1 MKARI
6 TGTGSYAP
14 AKVLTNADLE
24 RMVATSDEWITE
36 RTGIRER
43 RIAGIGEACSDLAVQ
58 AGKRALAA
66 AGLAP
71 TDLDMIL
78 VATCTGDYPL
88 PATACLVQHQLGATK
103 AAACDLGAACC
114 GFVYALS
121 VADAYVKTGM
131 RHVLVIGSE
140 VMSAI
145 MDWTDRNTCI
155 LFGDGAGAAV
165 VSASEGDH
173 GILSTHLRSDGNLC
187 DLIVVPG
194 GGSRIPP
201 SEKVIAERMQ
211 YVKMKGN
218 ETFKVA
224 VRTLEDIARE
234 TLDANQLRV
243 EDLDLYVPHQA
254 NVRILKAVAERLG
267 LPTEKVMLN
276 LERYGNTS
284 AASIPLCMDESYRD
298 GRIRQGDIVLMVG
311 FGGGLSW
318 GSCVMEWTSSG
329 SAGR

>member
-14 AKVLTNADLE
+14 SRILTNVELE
-24 RMVATSDEWITE
+24 RTVATSDEWIRE

-43 RIAGIGEACSDLAVQ
+43 HIAASGEACSDLAVQ
-58 AGKRALAA
+58 AGRRALAA
-66 AGLAP
+66 AGIAAA
-71 TDLDMIL
+71 DLDMIL

-103 AAACDLGAACC
+103 AAACDLSAACC

-121 VADAYVKTGM
+121 VADAYVRTGM

-145 MDWTDRNTCI
+145 TDWSDRNTCI

-165 VSASEGDH
+165 VSASDGER
-173 GILSTHLRSDGNLC
+173 GILSTHLRSDGSLC
-187 DLIVVPG
+187 ELITVPA
-194 GGSRIPP
+194 GGSRTPP
-201 SEKVIAERMQ
+201 SEKVVAERTHFI
-211 YVKMKGN
+211 KMKGN

-224 VRTLEDIARE
+224 VRTLEEIARE
-234 TLDANQLRV
+234 TLAANHLQV

-254 NVRILKAVAERLG
+254 NMRILKAVMERLG
-267 LPTEKVMLN
+267 LPPEKVMLN
-276 LERYGNTS
+276 LEHYGNTS
-284 AASIPLCMDESYRD
+284 AASIPIALDEAVR
-298 GRIRQGDIVLMVG
+298 
-311 FGGGLSW
+311 
-318 GSCVMEWTSSG
+318 
-329 SAGR
+329 AGRVQDGSLVMLGAFGAGLTWASALIRW

>member
-6 TGTGSYAP
+6 AGTGSYAP

-24 RMVATSDEWITE
+24 RMVATSDEWIRE

-43 RIAGIGEACSDLAVQ
+43 RIAGSGEACSDLAVQ
-58 AGKRALAA
+58 AGRRALAA
-66 AGLAP
+66 AGIAA
-71 TDLDMIL
+71 TELDMIL
-78 VATCTGDYPL
+78 VATCSGDYPL
-88 PATACLVQHQLGATK
+88 PATACLVQHQLGATR

-121 VADAYVKTGM
+121 VADAYVKSGM
-131 RHVLVIGSE
+131 RHVLVVGSE

-145 MDWTDRNTCI
+145 TDWTDRNTCV

-165 VSASEGDH
+165 ISASDGER

-187 DLIVVPG
+187 DLITVPG
-194 GGSRIPP
+194 GGSRTPP

-211 YVKMKGN
+211 YIKMKGN

-224 VRTLEDIARE
+224 VRTLEEIARE
-234 TLDANQLRV
+234 TLEANHLRV

-254 NVRILKAVAERLG
+254 NMRILKAVMERLG
-267 LPTEKVMLN
+267 LPIEKVMLN
-276 LERYGNTS
+276 LDRYGNTS
-284 AASIPLCMDESYRD
+284 AASIPIALDEAVRA
-298 GRIRQGDIVLMVG
+298 GRIREGSLVMLG
-311 FGGGLSW
+311 AFGAGLTW
-318 GSCVMEWTSSG
+318 A
-329 SAGR
+329 SALIRW